1 MGRVFSSFPCF
12 SYLHGCGTSLAP
24 SFSRNVLRWWDTSR
38 ALSRHARE
46 VFVGQPLSSG
56 SEPLTLDPSLVDTLC
71 HSGGVAEL
79 IASKKV
85 SGDEKDCTIEFNP

>member
-1 MGRVFSSFPCF
+1 MGWVFSLFRASRI
-12 SYLHGCGTSLAP
+12 YTATELHWSP
-24 SFSRNVLRWWDTSR
+24 SFSRNVLCWWDTSR
-38 ALSRHARE
+38 AL
-46 VFVGQPLSSG
+46 VGQPLSSA
-56 SEPLTLDPSLVDTLC
+56 LILNPSLVVVEMLC